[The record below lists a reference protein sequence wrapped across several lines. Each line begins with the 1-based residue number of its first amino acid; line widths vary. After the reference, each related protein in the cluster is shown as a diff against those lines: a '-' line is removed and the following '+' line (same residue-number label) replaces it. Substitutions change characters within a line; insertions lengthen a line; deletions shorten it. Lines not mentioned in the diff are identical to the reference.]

1 MYILM
6 WGMKAPHITYTAL
19 GCSPGSLLGMW
30 RGIRRMDGP
39 RGATTI

>member
-6 WGMKAPHITYTAL
+6 LGMKAPHRTYSTL
-19 GCSPGSLLGMW
+19 GCSTGSLLGIW